1 MTTRIH
7 NFGAGPCTLPVSV
20 LEEVRDEFLDF
31 EGIGMSFLEA
41 MAAGVPVVQPRCS
54 SFPELIEMT
63 GGGICYDH
71 NGPESLAAAIEKLLH
86 NQSEAKAMGLK
97 GREVVREKFSIQY
110 MADKMAMLYDELTPQ
125 TTEA

>member
-1 MTTRIH
+1 MLSVPAQ
-7 NFGAGPCTLPVSV
+7 FG
-20 LEEVRDEFLDF
+20 E
-31 EGIGMSFLEA
+31 SFGFYVIEA

-71 NGPESLAAAIEKLLH
+71 NGPESLADAIEKLLH
-86 NQSEAKAMGLK
+86 NPSEAKAMGLT
-97 GREVVREKFSIQY
+97 GREVVREKFSIQH
-110 MADKMAMLYDELTPQ
+110 MADQMATLYDELTPQ